1 MKIRF
6 MNPQPGK
13 ETVTTYILPKISSS
27 IHLLPNISLNKDN
40 STMKFGQLMEYNKR
54 NTFLQN
60 THRKLGRGFCYR
72 KVSKIFVPDLFIFLK
87 KLYMM

>member
-6 MNPQPGK
+6 MTPQPGK

-54 NTFLQN
+54 NTCSRSFYFFKKALYDVKASALQLN
-60 THRKLGRGFCYR
+60 FN
-72 KVSKIFVPDLFIFLK
+72 VFQ
-87 KLYMM
+87 